1 MKRVIGAPTVDTGI
15 NYWPAMIDMLT
26 SMLMFFLLLYF
37 VEHRFGARSA
47 ELANA
52 RHRQQEFTAIFQDE
66 FRDEIAVGDIRVSE
80 AFQILQIRFGERVL
94 FRSKRSDLLPQGE
107 SIMQRLARVLGQAGG
122 GMADAMYE
130 QIQIEGHTDDQPLN
144 QADYP
149 HDNWELSTAR
159 AMEVLKFLTRRATP
173 RLEEARMS
181 VNGYAQTRPVDLER
195 RAPNRRIELRIYFS
209 GKPR

>member
-1 MKRVIGAPTVDTGI
+1 MKRVVGAPTVNTGI

-52 RHRQQEFTAIFQDE
+52 RQRQQEFAALFQDE
-66 FRDEIAVGDIRVSE
+66 FRDEIAAGDISVTE
-80 AFQILQIRFGERVL
+80 IFQILQIRFGERVL
-94 FRSKRSDLLPQGE
+94 FRTGSSELLPQGE
-107 SIMQRLARVLGQAGG
+107 SIMGRLARVLSQAGG
-122 GMADAMYE
+122 GMTGAMYE

-144 QADYP
+144 SADYP

-159 AMEVLKFLTRRATP
+159 AMAVLQFLTRRATS
-173 RLEEARMS
+173 RLEEDRMS
-181 VNGYAQTRPVDLER
+181 VNGYAQTRPVDLYH

-209 GKPR
+209 GKPA